1 MKFKDLKVLPYLLI
15 LLKHGVSTRD
25 YAQINL
31 SKLASEVG
39 VTPQNLS
46 KVLKKLEDL
55 GYIEKKLNTVTQIR
69 LTEKAQEVL
78 RYVME
83 ILSRE
88 FFESFKTIKLVGQV
102 ISGIGE
108 GKFYVSLNGYMK
120 QFIEKLGFKPYP
132 GTLNVKLKPEY
143 VKYRILLEKL
153 PGIYIQGFS
162 DGVRTYGGVKCFK
175 ATIKDV
181 PAAILLI
188 ERTHHTPDI
197 IEVISPYKLRDV
209 LNLRDGD
216 EIEIYVQII

>member
-88 FFESFKTIKLVGQV
+88 FFESFT
-102 ISGIGE
+102 SY
-108 GKFYVSLNGYMK
+108 FNW
-120 QFIEKLGFKPYP
+120 F
-132 GTLNVKLKPEY
+132 
-143 VKYRILLEKL
+143 
-153 PGIYIQGFS
+153 
-162 DGVRTYGGVKCFK
+162 
-175 ATIKDV
+175 
-181 PAAILLI
+181 
-188 ERTHHTPDI
+188 
-197 IEVISPYKLRDV
+197 
-209 LNLRDGD
+209 
-216 EIEIYVQII
+216 